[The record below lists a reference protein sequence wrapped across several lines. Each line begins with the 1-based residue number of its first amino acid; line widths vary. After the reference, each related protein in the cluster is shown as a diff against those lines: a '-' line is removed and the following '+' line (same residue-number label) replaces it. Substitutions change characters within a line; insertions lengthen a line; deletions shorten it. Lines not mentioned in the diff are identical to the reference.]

1 MIEVLTIID
10 GVLKLAVVRWLMLT
24 AIIALSVFTVLKLS
38 ELKVVKLELTAEK
51 GKNASLSA
59 AIDVQNVAIKKAG
72 EDMDAL
78 KKRAQNAS
86 ETARM
91 LQKQLER
98 RKTEVREVV
107 LQGDCPQMVQQIL
120 DEIRK

>member
-1 MIEVLTIID
+1 MIEVLTKID

-24 AIIALSVFTVLKLS
+24 AIIVLSVFTALKLS
-38 ELKVVKLELTAEK
+38 ELKAVKLELTAEK

-59 AIDVQNVAIKKAG
+59 AIDAQNVAIKKAG